1 MNPIKKEKSRFVSF
15 LAALPVPL
23 GIALAALLVLAAN
36 GWAHG
41 EIAGSGQ
48 RNLERIVE
56 GRDGWY
62 RVELMHSP
70 ALPTADEP
78 TNIEL
83 KVTRLLPEPDPLLGS
98 EVPVALTPEV
108 SVLYAG
114 SRKLLDPHLPL
125 HAEGEA
131 GIFGAEYHFP
141 DHGSLLLRI
150 SIHTETDDELSVDFN
165 IVVERNMAAFFRFWV
180 NFAVSIL
187 ILVLTGMQ
195 LWKVREKGGRLAQ
208 MLRPLSIGALSWVVV
223 YLGMSFF
230 VLDQV
235 LALRE
240 PKIIEGS
247 AETVTTNDDGSYTIP
262 VDIQQELGIVLVEA
276 KQRSL
281 DETFSAFGT
290 VEANPLHSAEVVA
303 PLWGRIEFAD
313 ESIAVG
319 DQVRRGQLLVYMV
332 LELSQLE
339 RFPMV
344 AKHNDI
350 LGSLQKA
357 TERKEAAELEHER
370 AQKLFAA
377 NPLFEQDLEWA
388 KELLAEATDA
398 YEEIVT
404 QEKNYVGVM
413 EWRDPRKTPVVSP
426 INGAVTSVDFIPG
439 QVNLFDEYRKLFTIV
454 DTSEVWVRG
463 AVYVSDAVKLQIGQR
478 VLVYPQSNPSR
489 PLRATVHYIDD
500 RVNPVNRTLSVLLD
514 VPNPQEQLFLGGF
527 VRMEFQQPRR
537 QAIAVPEQAV
547 VDDGAIQWIYV
558 AMDEETFLPL
568 EVEMGIRKEGWWQV
582 VSGLQEGDRVI
593 GKGAALLG
601 SLRQSQPETP
611 AASHSPATQT
621 SSSLLPAEP

>member
-1 MNPIKKEKSRFVSF
+1 MNPIKKNSGFVSV
-15 LAALPVPL
+15 LAVLPVPL
-23 GIALAALLVLAAN
+23 GIALAALLALATN

-56 GRDGWY
+56 GRDGRY
-62 RVELMHSP
+62 RIELMHSP
-70 ALPTADEP
+70 ALPTAGEP

-83 KVTRLLPEPDPLLGS
+83 KVMRLLPEPDPLLGS

-114 SRKLLDPHLPL
+114 SRKLLDSHLPL

-131 GIFGAEYHFP
+131 GIFGAEYDFP
-141 DHGSLLLRI
+141 DHGSLLLRFA
-150 SIHTETDDELSVDFN
+150 IHTETDDELSVDFS
-165 IVVERNMAAFFRFWV
+165 IVVERDWTAFFRRWV

-195 LWKVREKGGRLAQ
+195 LWKVRAKGGRLGQ
-208 MLRPLSIGALSWVVV
+208 MVRPITLGALSWVVV
-223 YLGMSFF
+223 ILGMNFF

-240 PKIIEGS
+240 PIVIEGT
-247 AETVTTNDDGSYTIP
+247 AETVTANEDGSYTIP
-262 VDIQQELGIVLVEA
+262 ADIQQELGIVLVEA

-281 DETFSAFGT
+281 DETFSAFG
-290 VEANPLHSAEVVA
+290 VIEASPLHSAEVVA

-319 DQVRRGQLLVYMV
+319 DRVQRGQLLVYMV

-344 AKHNDI
+344 AKHHDI
-350 LGSLQKA
+350 QGALQKA
-357 TERKEAAELEHER
+357 TERKEAAELEYER

-377 NPLFEQDLEWA
+377 NPLFEQDLQWA
-388 KELLAEATDA
+388 TELLEEATDT
-398 YEEIVT
+398 YEQIFT

-413 EWRDPRKTPVVSP
+413 KWRDPRKTPVIAP
-426 INGAVTSVDFIPG
+426 INGTVASVDFIPG
-439 QVNLFDEYRKLFTIV
+439 QLNLFDEYRKLFTIV

-463 AVYVSDAVKLQIGQR
+463 EVYVSDAIKMKIGQR
-478 VLVYPQSNPSR
+478 ALVYPQSNPNR

-500 RVNPVNRTLSVLLD
+500 RVNPVNRTLSVILD
-514 VPNPQEQLFLGGF
+514 VPNPEEQLFLGSF

-537 QAIAVPEQAV
+537 QAVAVPEQAV
-547 VDDGAIQWIYV
+547 VDNGAIQWIYV

-593 GKGAALLG
+593 GKGVALLG
-601 SLRQSQPETP
+601 SLRQSEPETP

>member
-1 MNPIKKEKSRFVSF
+1 MNPIKKEKSRFDSF
-15 LAALPVPL
+15 LAALPVPQ
-23 GIALAALLVLAAN
+23 GIALAALLVMATN

-56 GRDGWY
+56 GRDGRY

-83 KVTRLLPEPDPLLGS
+83 KVMRLLPEPDPLLGS

-141 DHGSLLLRI
+141 DHGSLLLRF

-208 MLRPLSIGALSWVVV
+208 MLRPISIGALSWVVV

-240 PKIIEGS
+240 PKIIEGA
-247 AETVTTNDDGSYTIP
+247 AETVTANDDGSYTIP

-276 KQRSL
+276 TQRSL

-290 VEANPLHSAEVVA
+290 VEASPLHSAEVVA

-313 ESIAVG
+313 ERIAVG
-319 DQVRRGQLLVYMV
+319 DRVRRGQLLVYMV

-350 LGSLQKA
+350 LGALQKA
-357 TERKEAAELEHER
+357 TERKEAAELEYER
-370 AQKLFAA
+370 TQKLFAA
-377 NPLFEQDLEWA
+377 NSLFEQDLEWA
-388 KELLAEATDA
+388 KELLEEATDA

-404 QEKNYVGVM
+404 QEKSYVGVM

-426 INGAVTSVDFIPG
+426 ISGTVTSVDFIPG

-463 AVYVSDAVKLQIGQR
+463 EVYVSDAIKLQIGQR
-478 VLVYPQSNPSR
+478 VLVYPQSNPNR

-500 RVNPVNRTLSVLLD
+500 RVNPVNRTLSVILD
-514 VPNPQEQLFLGGF
+514 VPNSQEQLFLGGF

-547 VDDGAIQWIYV
+547 VDDGAIQRIYV
-558 AMDEETFLPL
+558 AMDEVTFLPL

-601 SLRQSQPETP
+601 SLRQSEPETP

-621 SSSLLPAEP
+621 SSSLFPAEP